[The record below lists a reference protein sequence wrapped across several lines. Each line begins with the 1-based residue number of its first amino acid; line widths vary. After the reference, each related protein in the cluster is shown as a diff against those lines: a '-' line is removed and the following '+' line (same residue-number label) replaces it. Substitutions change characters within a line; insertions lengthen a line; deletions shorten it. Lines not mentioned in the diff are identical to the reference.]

1 MPVID
6 APYLLDY
13 WQDLGLVGAGA
24 AGAVPLSASEIYAWS
39 SLYGVELTPW
49 EFSVLRQL
57 SQNYAVYLN
66 KGENPDEPPP
76 YGALVQDFDRELVS
90 KKVANAFK
98 SFILAGRKK

>member
-1 MPVID
+1 MPETD

-13 WQDLGLVGAGA
+13 WQDLGLVSAGM
-24 AGAVPLSASEIYAWS
+24 AGAVPLSANDIYAWS
-39 SLYGVELTPW
+39 NLSGLELTPW

-76 YGALVQDFDRELVS
+76 YGALVQDFDRDLVS
-90 KKVANAFK
+90 KKVTNAFK
-98 SFILAGRKK
+98 SFLLAGRKK